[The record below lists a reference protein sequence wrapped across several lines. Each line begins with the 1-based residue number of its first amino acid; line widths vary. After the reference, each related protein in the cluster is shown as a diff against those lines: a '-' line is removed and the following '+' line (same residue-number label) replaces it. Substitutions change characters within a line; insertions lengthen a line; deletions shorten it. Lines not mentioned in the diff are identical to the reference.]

1 MRKTELA
8 EVPASDRDKSG
19 RTHMMLLDEL
29 KALPT
34 ARSAAARRDHASL
47 QATGKVPSDASA
59 QQLPAANTK
68 ETSGTPAAGAGEG
81 EAAQTAHKP
90 CDAECEHM
98 KRVGRER
105 MKALRAQI
113 DADFKGMV
121 SFGADAAYV
130 PPVESIEEQV
140 KDGSLYNNGKVPGSE
155 EAKEPPSSFAGGALI
170 AADPAASQP
179 VLPEGEVKEVEH
191 DVAAETPSADD
202 LLQGIQH
209 AEAQAHSNPLAPAS
223 SAADD
228 TEGAGA
234 AGAGAAVAAAPDA
247 ASKAASAPVPAA
259 APRPA
264 VAGTPSSAAARPGV
278 ECIEVASAPGGR
290 VCGTAL
296 PVSAGAGPTRGASQA
311 AQGAEHAT
319 SPRPGQFAKY
329 TREAAD
335 VVRSLEPASPSE
347 PPAEAAAAAPDTS
360 PAADV
365 LDNFPRIGEAAGAE
379 RDAADAHAAHAG
391 RAAARGQGQEQRTHP
406 TPFDK
411 AFSFLRDTDNPVRG
425 SPARGAR
432 PATDVLRGGVH
443 HDPLD
448 ADGFLKGFW
457 GPKGV

>member
-1 MRKTELA
+1 M
-8 EVPASDRDKSG
+8 PASDRDKSG

-34 ARSAAARRDHASL
+34 ARSAPAPRDHASL
-47 QATGKVPSDASA
+47 KATGTVTSDASA
-59 QQLPAANTK
+59 QQLPAAK
-68 ETSGTPAAGAGEG
+68 EQQLAAAKPGGPPLTPPAGAGE
-81 EAAQTAHKP
+81 EDASQTADKP

-98 KRVGRER
+98 KKVGRER

-121 SFGADAAYV
+121 NFGADAAYV

-140 KDGSLYNNGKVPGSE
+140 KDGSLYNNGKIPGSE

-209 AEAQAHSNPLAPAS
+209 AEAQAHSNPLAAAS
-223 SAADD
+223 SAAGDN
-228 TEGAGA
+228 EGVGTAG
-234 AGAGAAVAAAPDA
+234 AAAPDA
-247 ASKAASAPVPAA
+247 ASESASAPAPKPAS
-259 APRPA
+259 RPA

-296 PVSAGAGPTRGASQA
+296 PVSAAAGPTRGDSAQA
-311 AQGAEHAT
+311 AEQGAEHAT
-319 SPRPGQFAKY
+319 SPRPGQFDKY
-329 TREAAD
+329 SREAAD
-335 VVRSLEPASPSE
+335 VVRSLEPASASE
-347 PPAEAAAAAPDTS
+347 PPAEAAAAAPDSS

-365 LDNFPRIGEAAGAE
+365 LDNFPRIGEAAGVE
-379 RDAADAHAAHAG
+379 RDAHAAHAVH
-391 RAAARGQGQEQRTHP
+391 AAARGQGQELRTHQ

-411 AFSFLRDTDNPVRG
+411 AFSFLRDTDNPMRG

-448 ADGFLKGFW
+448 ADGFLQGFW

>member
-1 MRKTELA
+1 M
-8 EVPASDRDKSG
+8 P
-19 RTHMMLLDEL
+19 
-29 KALPT
+29 
-34 ARSAAARRDHASL
+34 RRRLQKQTITINYVCVSFDVCCFRERASL
-47 QATGKVPSDASA
+47 
-59 QQLPAANTK
+59 
-68 ETSGTPAAGAGEG
+68 SGG
-81 EAAQTAHKP
+81 
-90 CDAECEHM
+90 
-98 KRVGRER
+98 
-105 MKALRAQI
+105 
-113 DADFKGMV
+113 
-121 SFGADAAYV
+121 
-130 PPVESIEEQV
+130 
-140 KDGSLYNNGKVPGSE
+140 
-155 EAKEPPSSFAGGALI
+155 
-170 AADPAASQP
+170 
-179 VLPEGEVKEVEH
+179 
-191 DVAAETPSADD
+191 
-202 LLQGIQH
+202 
-209 AEAQAHSNPLAPAS
+209 
-223 SAADD
+223 
-228 TEGAGA
+228 
-234 AGAGAAVAAAPDA
+234 
-247 ASKAASAPVPAA
+247 
-259 APRPA
+259 
-264 VAGTPSSAAARPGV
+264 AARPGV
-278 ECIEVASAPGGR
+278 ECVEVASAPGGR

>member
-223 SAADD
+223 RAADD

-234 AGAGAAVAAAPDA
+234 AGVGAAVAAAPDA

-391 RAAARGQGQEQRTHP
+391 RAAARGQGQELRTHQ